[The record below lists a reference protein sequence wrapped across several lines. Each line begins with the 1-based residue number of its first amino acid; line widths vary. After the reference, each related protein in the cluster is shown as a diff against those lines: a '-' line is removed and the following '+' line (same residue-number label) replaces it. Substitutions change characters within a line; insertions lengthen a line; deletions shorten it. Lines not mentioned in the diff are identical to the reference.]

1 MCRPFYA
8 SRKLLL
14 EGNAAAPSLS
24 YVSNDGG
31 CFCDGTSCVQNGTKV
46 RTSSLIVRIVSYML
60 ADMQSPV
67 QSKPTASELEILR
80 VLWERGPCTV
90 REVYGVLHERKPVGY
105 TTVLKLLQIMAVK
118 GSVTRKE
125 DQRAHIYEALQ
136 PAEKTKRQL
145 AGDVLQRVFG
155 GSASELMLH
164 ALAGRKSSR
173 RELEELRH
181 VLDEYERKL
190 R

>member
-1 MCRPFYA
+1 
-8 SRKLLL
+8 
-14 EGNAAAPSLS
+14 
-24 YVSNDGG
+24 
-31 CFCDGTSCVQNGTKV
+31 
-46 RTSSLIVRIVSYML
+46 ML
-60 ADMQSPV
+60 THMRDLAQT
-67 QSKPTASELEILR
+67 KPTASELEILR
-80 VLWERGPCTV
+80 VLWERGPSTV
-90 REVYGVLHERKPVGY
+90 RDVHEVLRERKSVGY

-118 GSVTRKE
+118 GSVTRTE
-125 DQRAHIYEALQ
+125 DQRAHVYEAVQ
-136 PAEKTKRQL
+136 PAEKTKRQM

-173 RELEELRH
+173 RELEELRR